1 MFTVRYGLSLKLA
14 SREVVLILIY
24 LLTAIGLTSGGSS
37 NNIAD
42 FVVRPE
48 LCRTKWHDSS

>member
-1 MFTVRYGLSLKLA
+1 VFTVRYGLSLKLA